1 MKTTNI
7 TLGEFE
13 KYDVGDLVRFWSGNL
28 QRNRTGQDTMIGIV
42 TAIRTH
48 ETPILPEKKIGM
60 NVRYANPTITKYYDA
75 LNVGVLANM
84 EILQKA
90 QK

>member
-1 MKTTNI
+1 MKNTNI
-7 TLGEFE
+7 SLNEFE

-48 ETPILPEKKIGM
+48 ETAILPEKKIGM
-60 NVRYANPTITKYYDA
+60 NVRYANPAVTKYYGA
-75 LNVGVLANM
+75 LNKN
-84 EILQKA
+84 ITRQIQKVT
-90 QK
+90 Q